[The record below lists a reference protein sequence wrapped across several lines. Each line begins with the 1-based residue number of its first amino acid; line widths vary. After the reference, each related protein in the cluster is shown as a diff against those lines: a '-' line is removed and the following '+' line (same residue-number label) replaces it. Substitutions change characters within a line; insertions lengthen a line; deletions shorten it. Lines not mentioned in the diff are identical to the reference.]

1 MATRLL
7 RRWMSWLWPVRVER
21 VDGLFGPLEVRWES
35 GRLVVNSAYGN
46 QSFGS
51 LHRVWQQVFEDLDL
65 RNHRPHSVLML
76 GFGAGSAAHILRNE
90 LGIQAPITAVELDPA
105 MIAIANRHFG
115 YDRLPGITLLQGDAT
130 ILVHGLRE
138 RFDLVLVDLFDDLDL
153 ARGVDTN
160 GYIHALRDRCT
171 DGGTVCFNT
180 VAHDAGSD
188 ERCERVLHQLRKI
201 FHHVRELRYE
211 GMNRVFIAR

>member
-1 MATRLL
+1 MATKGL
-7 RRWMSWLWPVRVER
+7 RRWVSWLWPVRVDR
-21 VDGLFGPLEVRWES
+21 VEGLFGPLELRWES

-65 RNHRPHSVLML
+65 RRHAPGRVLML

-90 LGIQAPITAVELDPA
+90 LGIKAPITAVELDPA
-105 MIAIANRHFG
+105 MIAIARRHFG
-115 YDRLPGITLLQGDAT
+115 YDTLPDITLLEGDAT
-130 ILVHGLRE
+130 ILVHGLQGRW
-138 RFDLVLVDLFDDLDL
+138 DLVLVDLFDDLDL

-160 GYIHALRDRCT
+160 GYIHALRDRCA

-188 ERCERVLHQLRKI
+188 ARCERVLQQLRKV
-201 FHHVRELRYE
+201 FHQVRELRYE
-211 GMNRVFIAR
+211 GVNRVFVAR